1 MTLKK
6 IFISNQL
13 IGVVNKMNKKQE
25 EQFIDDSFYETI
37 FQKQW
42 TCDDDWFANDFWLQV
57 SLTPLMRIHTPDTN
71 FKN

>member
-1 MTLKK
+1 
-6 IFISNQL
+6 
-13 IGVVNKMNKKQE
+13 MNKKQE